1 MREASHWDAALSLE
15 GDCFTSMSGFDP
27 RVGPVW
33 RRSLRMQAAPASCC
47 PCGDACACLGG
58 HRSGRRHDPGGMAPV
73 TMPPPV
79 GSAYPPWGSQ
89 EGAPSG
95 AHSPASLSCLT
106 LAPVDSPDG
115 STSPPDGGAS
125 RASTSC
131 RSRRHCLGGTQVRVY
146 EGCKRATRGAG
157 MHGARGD
164 PARAC
169 GTAATLPS
177 TARAACRA
185 HAVVP
190 WQAATAD
197 PEALHR
203 SGTTPRRGPP
213 GSRTWEEK
221 RPNRFTFLV
230 MRGPSASSLFASWP
244 SSRHTWILVGNS

>member
-1 MREASHWDAALSLE
+1 
-15 GDCFTSMSGFDP
+15 MSGFDP

-47 PCGDACACLGG
+47 PCGDAGACLGG
-58 HRSGRRHDPGGMAPV
+58 HRSGRRHDPGRMAPV

-131 RSRRHCLGGTQVRVY
+131 RSRRHCLGGTQVRVD
-146 EGCKRATRGAG
+146 EGCKARHAWRRHARRTWRPSEGVR
-157 MHGARGD
+157 HGRN
-164 PARAC
+164 
-169 GTAATLPS
+169 T
-177 TARAACRA
+177 
-185 HAVVP
+185 
-190 WQAATAD
+190 
-197 PEALHR
+197 ALHR
-203 SGTTPRRGPP
+203 ARSPPRPCESVTAGAHDCLRGVAPLRHDAATRAPP
-213 GSRTWEEK
+213 VA
-221 RPNRFTFLV
+221 P
-230 MRGPSASSLFASWP
+230 RGRRNAPRASHAS
-244 SSRHTWILVGNS
+244 

>member
-15 GDCFTSMSGFDP
+15 GDCFTRRSGFDP

-58 HRSGRRHDPGGMAPV
+58 HRSGRRHDPGRMAPV

-131 RSRRHCLGGTQVRVY
+131 RSRRHCLGGTQVRVD

-157 MHGARGD
+157 RHGARGD
-164 PARAC
+164 PARAR
-169 GTAATLPS
+169 GTSATLPS
-177 TARAACRA
+177 TAPAASMRECHGRR
-185 HAVVP
+185 P
-190 WQAATAD
+190 RL
-197 PEALHR
+197 P
-203 SGTTPRRGPP
+203 PRRGTAQARHRDEGPP
-213 GSRTWEEK
+213 GGHTREERRPK
-221 RPNRFTFLV
+221 RFPCLV
-230 MRGPSASSLFASWP
+230 M
-244 SSRHTWILVGNS
+244 